1 MDISI
6 PSNTEFVAA
15 SRGSPVNE
23 VSSASPTEN
32 ITNVQLESDVSV
44 LTVDLESGNLAS
56 TRTAYLTINGDIN
69 GPPMPTPEA
78 FLNAASIAVAA
89 AGMLQS
95 QPSSDF
101 STTPM
106 TNFSAQS

>member
-1 MDISI
+1 MDISFA
-6 PSNTEFVAA
+6 SNTQFVPT

-32 ITNVQLESDVSV
+32 TTNVQLESDVSA
-44 LTVDLESGNLAS
+44 LTDDLESGNLAS

-95 QPSSDF
+95 QPSSE
-101 STTPM
+101 SATTKHDI
-106 TNFSAQS
+106 TV